1 MAINY
6 IGICFIKLAP
16 EANPIKIFWSGC
28 GSAAEEFL
36 KINEKQKILGSLPSL
51 GRNKIILSKFTHS
64 FCEQD
69 HFSAME
75 KMVYNKEPV

>member
-16 EANPIKIFWSGC
+16 GANPIKIFWSGC

-36 KINEKQKILGSLPSL
+36 KINEKQKILGSLTSL
-51 GRNKIILSKFTHS
+51 GKKN
-64 FCEQD
+64 
-69 HFSAME
+69 
-75 KMVYNKEPV
+75 N